1 MPNRDTQTANTAPL
15 AKSEERKANSALLT
29 AFVLAGGRSSRM
41 GADKA
46 LLSIDSQTL
55 LQRALQT
62 AAAVTENVYIVG
74 ARERYASFGEVIE
87 DIHPGCGPLGG
98 IHAALTATG
107 TDLNLILSVDMPLM
121 TREFLSWLVQQAGQ
135 TKELIVVPNAAGGL
149 QPLCATYHR
158 TVAEIAGRALLEGD
172 YKVGHLFARAPTHI
186 IAEEEIIAA
195 GFSPEIFQNINTPEE
210 YARCRR

>member
-1 MPNRDTQTANTAPL
+1 MPNSDTPTANTGPL
-15 AKSEERKANSALLT
+15 ANSEERKANRALVT

-46 LLSIDSQTL
+46 LLSFGETSL

-74 ARERYASFGEVIE
+74 ARERYASFGKVIE
-87 DIHPGCGPLGG
+87 DIYPGCGPLGG
-98 IHAALTATG
+98 IHAALTATRA
-107 TDLNLILSVDMPLM
+107 DLNLILSVDMPLM
-121 TREFLSWLVQQAGQ
+121 TAEFLSWLIQQAGQ
-135 TKELIVVPNAAGGL
+135 SKDLIVVPNAAGGL
-149 QPLCATYHR
+149 QPLCATYR
-158 TVAEIAGRALLEGD
+158 RRVAEIAAQALLEGD
-172 YKVGHLFARAPTHI
+172 YKVGHLFSRAPTHVV
-186 IAEEEIIAA
+186 AEQEIVAA